1 MIIISSKDK
10 RSNIYNNSNDT
21 SSFYTPPLLLLD
33 ESKLEQLSNEI
44 ISMTVA
50 DNILVEDN
58 DIDNITDN
66 VDTIYKSINDTKI
79 KNKSR
84 LSKLM
89 NKLDN
94 VVIR

>member
-1 MIIISSKDK
+1 
-10 RSNIYNNSNDT
+10 
-21 SSFYTPPLLLLD
+21 
-33 ESKLEQLSNEI
+33 
-44 ISMTVA
+44 MTVS
-50 DNILVEDN
+50 DNMLIDDN

-66 VDTIYKSINDTKI
+66 VDVIYKSINDTKI

>member
-1 MIIISSKDK
+1 
-10 RSNIYNNSNDT
+10 
-21 SSFYTPPLLLLD
+21 
-33 ESKLEQLSNEI
+33 
-44 ISMTVA
+44 MTVA
-50 DNILVEDN
+50 DSILVEDN
-58 DIDNITDN
+58 DIDSISDN